1 MVIGITGGVSTG
13 KSTCTQILQRA
24 LNAHVINLDQIG
36 HILLNEPSTQ
46 EIILKTFGQT
56 VLNSETQEINRKAL
70 GNIVFSDHHEL
81 LKLNSIM
88 HPKITEITLSTLR
101 SSTSKF
107 ILIDGALISQVGL
120 APYCDILISVN
131 ASLESRR
138 QHGPSN
144 WEKISATQASEK
156 DYNKSASHIL
166 KNTFD
171 ENFNCEVEKLAKEI
185 IDKMEREKGLEP
197 SAFSLEG

>member
-1 MVIGITGGVSTG
+1 MVIGITGGISTG
-13 KSTCTQILQRA
+13 KSTCTTILQRA

-36 HILLNEPSTQ
+36 HRILNEPLTQ
-46 EIILKTFGQT
+46 QIIVKTFGQQ
-56 VLNSETQEINRKAL
+56 VLNLETQEINRKAL
-70 GNIVFSDHHEL
+70 GHIVFSDNHAL

-88 HPKITEITLSTLR
+88 HPKITEITLSILR

-131 ASLESRR
+131 ASLENRR

-144 WEKISATQASEK
+144 WDKISAIQASEN
-156 DYNKSASHIL
+156 DYNKSATHIL

-171 ENFNCEVEKLAKEI
+171 ENFNTEVEKLAKEI
-185 IDKMEREKGLEP
+185 MD
-197 SAFSLEG
+197 